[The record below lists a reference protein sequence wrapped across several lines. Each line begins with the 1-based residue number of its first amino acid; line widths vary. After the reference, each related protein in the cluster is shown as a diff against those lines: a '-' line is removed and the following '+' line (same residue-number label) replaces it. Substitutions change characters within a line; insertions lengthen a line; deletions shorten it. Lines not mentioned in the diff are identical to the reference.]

1 MLYYKK
7 KQRKGDF
14 SMKSWVKIALSNL
27 LLIWIISTMIL
38 IYSIEE
44 MPMGLQVIC
53 WITVGC
59 LALALPWMMWSLAQG
74 KKKRR
79 EEDLMRRVR
88 QTLESPKFSDT
99 PDPNSILYL
108 RPFDVDEEYMSE
120 VEYAGRRFN
129 SFEGLICQMVTEA
142 GSPIAIGR
150 PGEDLQPLGARRIYA
165 SDDTWQAKV
174 AQYFAISKCVI
185 LYADFT
191 PGVKWEIDNAMRFHR
206 HKLVLIPKIYNRYG
220 SAAQKVAQNDPTM
233 LTYPA
238 FSLWVNR
245 FLFKKAH
252 RGRAYYREWNKL
264 LKPYM
269 PGFKMDDTVSA
280 IIFEYG
286 RAIPFY
292 ARRPNQEEQ
301 FQAIHRA
308 INTRLGKKPRPELFL
323 YKNTQPMFSLCA
335 DLSMFHYNYADLNM
349 KSLFLYPGAMGRLEF
364 FDRGLRYN
372 PFYGRFFYQRTTNA
386 QGSQLKYN
394 KKDQLI
400 PYTAIRQVIPM
411 NDHCLQLV
419 LEETN
424 GSMLLSLSPGHGK
437 HLPAI
442 RWLLEQCIRTGHY
455 CHDSSGTLDRVAKDQ
470 ADDHAKAFYLMEG
483 LSMGIFAA
491 VFLLSM
497 TGNPSA
503 NVFILAMGWMWH
515 FATAIFAYSLSW
527 VSGRKVTQIIGIL
540 AAALHLCLAFFF
552 GSLI

>member
-1 MLYYKK
+1 
-7 KQRKGDF
+7 
-14 SMKSWVKIALSNL
+14 MKSWVKIALSNL
-27 LLIWIISTMIL
+27 LLIWIIVIFIF

-44 MPMGLQVIC
+44 MPLGLQILS

-59 LALALPWMMWSLAQG
+59 LVLYLPWFLWKMARG

-99 PDPNSILYL
+99 PDPDSILYL
-108 RPFDVDEEYMSE
+108 RPFNVDEEYMSE

-129 SFEGLICQMVTEA
+129 SFESLICQMVTEA

-150 PGEDLQPLGARRIYA
+150 PGEELQPLGAQRIYA

-174 AQYFAISKCVI
+174 AQFFAISKCVI

-191 PGVKWEIDNAMRFHR
+191 PGVKWEIENAMHFHR

-252 RGRAYYREWNKL
+252 RGSAYYREWNKL

-280 IIFEYG
+280 VIFEYG
-286 RAIPFY
+286 WAIPFY
-292 ARRPNQEEQ
+292 AKRPNQEEQ
-301 FQAIHRA
+301 FRAIHRA
-308 INTRLGKKPRPELFL
+308 INTRLGKKPRPELFV
-323 YKNTQPMFSLCA
+323 YKDAQPMLSLCA
-335 DLSMFHYNYADLNM
+335 DLNMYHYNYTDLNT
-349 KSLFLYPGAMGRLEF
+349 KNLFLYPGTMGRLDF
-364 FDRGLRYN
+364 YDRGLRYS
-372 PFYGRFFYQRTTNA
+372 PCYGRYLHQRTSMA
-386 QGSQLKYN
+386 QGSEWKYH
-394 KKDQLI
+394 KKNQLI
-400 PYTAIRQVIPM
+400 PYTAIRKVIPM
-411 NDHCLQLV
+411 NDHCLQLI

-424 GSMLLSLSPGHGK
+424 GSMLLSLSPGHASQ
-437 HLPAI
+437 LPAI

-455 CHDSSGTLDRVAKDQ
+455 CHDSSGTLNRVAKDQ
-470 ADDHAKAFYLMEG
+470 ADDHARAFFLLEG

-491 VFLLSM
+491 VYLLALA
-497 TGNPSA
+497 GFPSA
-503 NVFILAMGWMWH
+503 NVFILAMGWVWH
-515 FATAIFAYSLSW
+515 LATAVFSYSLSW

-540 AAALHLCLAFFF
+540 AAALHLCLAIFL
-552 GSLI
+552 GTLV